1 MESSLFPLNSVFNL
15 AGYFAGP
22 TSGEM
27 QNPRHRYL
35 LCSSPHHL
43 SPKSV
48 RSLLSAL
55 FASTL
60 SSHPSLCLANS
71 LSSTQLPEG
80 CFLRKSHHVIPV
92 LRASQWLPFP
102 LRVKP
107 QVLPLTPKAFHDL
120 ALCIP
125 VSPSAAGPILA
136 LLQAQWP
143 LCWSSNVPGVCP
155 PWGLDVGCPHCLG
168 GSTLRWSHGRLCHLL
183 QIWARIPLLS
193 RACLDHSMAVLSCAP
208 TQPSSPHHP
217 ALGFVFLYTLV
228 TF

>member
-1 MESSLFPLNSVFNL
+1 M
-15 AGYFAGP
+15 
-22 TSGEM
+22 
-27 QNPRHRYL
+27 
-35 LCSSPHHL
+35 SSPRHL
-43 SPKSV
+43 SPESV

-60 SSHPSLCLANS
+60 SSLYLANSLCLANS

-92 LRASQWLPFP
+92 LQTSQRLPFP

-107 QVLPLTPKAFHDL
+107 QLLPLTPKAFHDL

-136 LLQAQWP
+136 LIQAQWP

-155 PWGLDVGCPHCLG
+155 PWGLDVGCPHRLG
-168 GSTLRWSHGRLCHLL
+168 GSTLRWSHGPLCHLL
-183 QIWARIPLLS
+183 QICAHIP
-193 RACLDHSMAVLSCAP
+193 
-208 TQPSSPHHP
+208 PS
-217 ALGFVFLYTLV
+217 G
-228 TF
+228 